1 MMYVS
6 ISEILHVSYYF
17 SNLTNKYW
25 INNEFIILK
34 YIWNECDPFICYSG
48 IFSSIIEIFREN
60 GILGFFSGIVPRILG
75 EIASTV
81 IASSLTFIVNSYLV
95 NDNDLKK
102 FTAASMT
109 VSTRFYQV
117 VKESETFTVRYNA
130 DSTHY

>member
-1 MMYVS
+1 
-6 ISEILHVSYYF
+6 
-17 SNLTNKYW
+17 
-25 INNEFIILK
+25 
-34 YIWNECDPFICYSG
+34 
-48 IFSSIIEIFREN
+48 
-60 GILGFFSGIVPRILG
+60 
-75 EIASTV
+75 
-81 IASSLTFIVNSYLV
+81 V